1 MQMAKTS
8 GTPHEEKRMPRSGYL
23 LILLLLMPLTL
34 DARTAAEVRLK
45 GVSTDESPGQS
56 RLVLDFTSLP
66 EYRVEKSGQRVDLVL
81 PGTTV
86 ASGWRS
92 QPEDGR
98 VIKVLFAQKKD
109 ELIVSFLLRQPP
121 ARI

>member
-1 MQMAKTS
+1 
-8 GTPHEEKRMPRSGYL
+8 MPRSGYL